1 MKQKNIKFKISGE
14 NPNFTPKE
22 LEERILEEF
31 RNKDYQIDTIG

>member
-22 LEERILEEF
+22 LEERILEKIW
-31 RNKDYQIDTIG
+31 NDGYQIDPTG